1 MFPFEGDLAIT
12 NAIYGP
18 SGIGKTQYAILYFR
32 YHKEM
37 FPDQKITTFI
47 VCYNEWQSA
56 YAEIRKYCPKVEFIQ
71 GLIGRAKLDTLGK
84 DNTYSLI
91 FIDDLMQSISDSSLF
106 AESIISMSHHRRLN
120 IIFTLHNIFYQ
131 GKYTRTLTL
140 NTKYITLFVSRRDQ
154 TQVTRLGNQIL
165 GTGGGRALIEC
176 FKDLLSTEKYPY
188 IFIDMSPHI
197 DPVYT
202 LRSKI
207 FPDQETVVYVMK
219 GGLY

>member
-1 MFPFEGDLAIT
+1 ML
-12 NAIYGP
+12 
-18 SGIGKTQYAILYFR
+18 
-32 YHKEM
+32 
-37 FPDQKITTFI
+37 
-47 VCYNEWQSA
+47 
-56 YAEIRKYCPKVEFIQ
+56 
-71 GLIGRAKLDTLGK
+71 GRAKLDTLGK